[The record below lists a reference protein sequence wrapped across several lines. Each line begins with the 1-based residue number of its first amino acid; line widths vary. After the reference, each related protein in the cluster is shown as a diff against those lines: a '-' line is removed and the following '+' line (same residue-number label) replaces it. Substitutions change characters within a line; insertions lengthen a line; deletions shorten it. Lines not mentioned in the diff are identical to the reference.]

1 MRNFLDKLRYNLQ
14 RFMYGRYGVDNFYRF
29 ITIIIYVL
37 LIIGFVS
44 RKISFTLAAL
54 LLLIINTMRCFS
66 KNINRR
72 QRENQKYL
80 NIKNTITSFFKLQV
94 RKIKEKDYTF
104 KKCPHCKQTLRLPKK
119 KGKHTVNCPKCHKD
133 FEIRI

>member
-29 ITIIIYVL
+29 ITIIIYIL
-37 LIIGFVS
+37 LIIGFIS
-44 RKISFTLAAL
+44 KKISFTLAAL
-54 LLLIINTMRCFS
+54 LFLIINTMRCFS